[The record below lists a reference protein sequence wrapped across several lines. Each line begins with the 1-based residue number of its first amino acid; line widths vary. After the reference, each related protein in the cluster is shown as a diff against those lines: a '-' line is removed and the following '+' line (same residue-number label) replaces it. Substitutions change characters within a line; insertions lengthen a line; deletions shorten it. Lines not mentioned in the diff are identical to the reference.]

1 MELAVTSELRPG
13 AVVVRVAGELHMASS
28 PELAEHVDGMEL
40 GPAVVL
46 VVDLGGVT
54 FLDSSGLNSLVALR
68 RAVMDLEGRLGLVAG
83 ERTVRLLQVTNM
95 DDVFA
100 MYDSVEL
107 AVDDLSRAV

>member
-1 MELAVTSELRPG
+1 MELAVTTELRPG
-13 AVVVRVAGELHMASS
+13 AAVVHVAGELDMASS
-28 PELAEHVDGMEL
+28 PELTDHVDGMGL
-40 GPAVVL
+40 GPAAVL

-68 RAVMDLEGRLGLVAG
+68 RTVMDLQGRLGLVAG
-83 ERTVRLLQVTNM
+83 ERTLRLLQVTNM

-107 AVDDLSRAV
+107 ALDDLSRAL